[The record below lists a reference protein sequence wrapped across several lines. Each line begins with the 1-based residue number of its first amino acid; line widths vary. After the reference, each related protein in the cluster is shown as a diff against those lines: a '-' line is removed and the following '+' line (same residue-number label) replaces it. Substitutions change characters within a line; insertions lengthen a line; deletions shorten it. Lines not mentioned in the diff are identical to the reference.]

1 MGNKSNKAAQAAKET
16 APEAVVNQEEAVAQE
31 KAPEVE
37 AEATQSEAAPEQEA
51 KVEEVVERT
60 TKSAKEKNTASKA
73 AKPKYPAFLDGYVKA
88 YPKEKV
94 FHVTADKQVFLDKDY
109 HFAKAHQNGLG
120 KGEITTYN
128 I

>member
-16 APEAVVNQEEAVAQE
+16 APEAAANQEESVAQE
-31 KAPEVE
+31 TPQEGEAAQPE
-37 AEATQSEAAPEQEA
+37 TAPEQEA
-51 KVEEVVERT
+51 EEAT
-60 TKSAKEKNTASKA
+60 KA
-73 AKPKYPAFLDGYVKA
+73 AEKTKTAAKAAAKKPKYPAFLDGYIKA

-109 HFAKAHQNGLG
+109 HFAKAHQDGLG

>member
-16 APEAVVNQEEAVAQE
+16 APEAVVNQEEAVAQGQ
-31 KAPEVE
+31 APE
-37 AEATQSEAAPEQEA
+37 AETDAASGQEA
-51 KVEEVVERT
+51 MVEEVAEKT

-73 AKPKYPAFLDGYVKA
+73 AKPKYPSFLDSYIKA
-88 YPKEKV
+88 YPNEKV

>member
-1 MGNKSNKAAQAAKET
+1 MARKQSNAAQAAKET
-16 APEAVVNQEEAVAQE
+16 APEAVTNQEKAVAQE
-31 KAPEVE
+31 TPVG
-37 AEATQSEAAPEQEA
+37 AEATQSEAASEPA
-51 KVEEVVERT
+51 
-60 TKSAKEKNTASKA
+60 AKEKNTASKA
-73 AKPKYPAFLDGYVKA
+73 AKPKYPAFLDSYVKA

>member
-1 MGNKSNKAAQAAKET
+1 MARKQSNAAQAAKET
-16 APEAVVNQEEAVAQE
+16 APEAVTNQEEAVAQE
-31 KAPEVE
+31 KAPE
-37 AEATQSEAAPEQEA
+37 AKATQSEAAPEQEA
-51 KVEEVVERT
+51 KVEEVAAAT
-60 TKSAKEKNTASKA
+60 TEAANESATRNKSAS
-73 AKPKYPAFLDGYVKA
+73 KPKYPAFLAGYIKA
-88 YPKEKV
+88 YPNEKV